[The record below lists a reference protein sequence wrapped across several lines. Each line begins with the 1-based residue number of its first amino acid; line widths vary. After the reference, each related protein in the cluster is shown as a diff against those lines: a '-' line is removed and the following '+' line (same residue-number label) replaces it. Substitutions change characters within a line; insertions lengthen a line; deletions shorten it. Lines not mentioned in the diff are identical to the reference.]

1 MVRALAAREHASVA
15 SLLLDA
21 WSGAGPEV
29 RREMTEA
36 LMARPERV
44 TALLDALEAKKV
56 AATQLEPARL
66 AQLRKTSRGA
76 KVLAGTLTPARAKVV
91 QEYADA
97 LKIAAESVRGKQLFA
112 KHCAACHRLEG
123 VGHAIGPDLLATL
136 RGKSAEQLLIDIL
149 DPSREVDPRYLS
161 YQVRTSRGVTFTGV
175 IAADTATSLTLRR
188 GEGAE
193 DTVLRRQIE
202 SVESTGLS
210 LMPEGFEQHLSRQD
224 LADLLRYLQGV
235 R

>member
-1 MVRALAAREHASVA
+1 MS
-15 SLLLDA
+15 
-21 WSGAGPEV
+21 
-29 RREMTEA
+29 EA
-36 LMARPERV
+36 LLARSERV
-44 TALLDALEAKKV
+44 TALLDAIEAKKV
-56 AATQLEPARL
+56 APTQLEPARL
-66 AQLRKTSRGA
+66 AQLRKTPRGA
-76 KVLAGTLTPARAKVV
+76 KVLAGTIAPARAKVV
-91 QEYADA
+91 REYADT
-97 LKIAAESVRGKQLFA
+97 LKLAGDATRGKQHFA

-123 VGHAIGPDLLATL
+123 VGHTVGADLLAAL
-136 RGKSAEQLLIDIL
+136 RGKDADQLLTDIL

-161 YQVRTSRGVTFTGV
+161 YQVRTIRGVTFTGL

-193 DTVLRRQIE
+193 DTVPRRLIE

-224 LADLLRYLQGV
+224 LADLIRYLQGV